1 MLLLKATA
9 QATVYCLSQCLSI
22 LQQQQ
27 IVSAHKIMLA
37 PPSFRSTP
45 SVPSS
50 GGGGVFPRKTSSMHP
65 IQYDE
70 YDTNKRYVIARE
82 YVPPSLILLSQ

>member
-27 IVSAHKIMLA
+27 IA
-37 PPSFRSTP
+37 PAPFRSSNATP
-45 SVPSS
+45 AQPVVAAAKKPAPVQSA
-50 GGGGVFPRKTSSMHP
+50 
-65 IQYDE
+65 QYED
-70 YDTNKRYVIARE
+70 YDSKKR
-82 YVPPSLILLSQ
+82 

>member
-27 IVSAHKIMLA
+27 IAPAQHRSSAVTTAAL
-37 PPSFRSTP
+37 T
-45 SVPSS
+45 VT
-50 GGGGVFPRKTSSMHP
+50 PRKPATFHP
-65 IQYDE
+65 VQNEDF
-70 YDTNKRYVIARE
+70 DSKKR
-82 YVPPSLILLSQ
+82 